1 MHIRSAS
8 PFIKRKSKIYSLSK
22 EGCEENMKWKLK
34 VFAVALIMVV
44 VASALLYMPLTSAFQ
59 SEVSEVEGMYAH
71 KRKPWFKARLG
82 WWFLNH
88 SEPVEVE
95 GDIVILL
102 RSMLVVNMAEGQI
115 RIHLP
120 QEWIV
125 DEELMTREELFKN
138 GYLSVGETITVTAL
152 RRNIVDKEGLHIY
165 LLLGYEIIDETS
177 AYTCAVLP
185 FNIET

>member
-1 MHIRSAS
+1 M
-8 PFIKRKSKIYSLSK
+8 KS
-22 EGCEENMKWKLK
+22 KLK

-44 VASALLYMPLTSAFQ
+44 VASALLYMPLTGALQ
-59 SEVSEVEGMYAH
+59 SEVSDVEGTYAH
-71 KRKPWFKARLG
+71 RHKPWSRAKLG

-102 RSMLVVNMAEGQI
+102 RSMLVVNTAEGQI

-125 DEELMTREELFKN
+125 DEELMMREELFEN
-138 GYLSVGETITVTAL
+138 GYLSVGETIAVTAL
-152 RRNIVDKEGLHIY
+152 RRNIVDKEGLCIY
-165 LLLGYEIIDETS
+165 LLVGYEIIDETS
-177 AYTCAVLP
+177 AHACAVLP